1 MILLIF
7 FICFFFFSYRRNLS
21 LGLLLILF
29 YICSI
34 SGGLFIGKK
43 YTIENFHDI
52 VNFIY
57 LCLMLYLLIS
67 PWLKYKYSVNII
79 GVYDTRKLYKVFK
92 ALCAINGISF
102 IIFLVTVILA
112 FQTVTD
118 YSQFKNGNASAEFF
132 ANKLPVNQY
141 VYLLAVYLH
150 SSAYFLI
157 PFHFYYLLN
166 KKYKYSLIAL
176 LFSLNIILQG
186 MTVFSR
192 SGFISFFMCYII
204 FLPFFYNKLE
214 FKIKKRIRILAVYVF
229 AVACSFFYL
238 ITENRF
244 TDTITYDSE
253 IYKSKY
259 IKSPVVFSLLD
270 YGTQWFQNSRDL
282 MAKYDFEIL
291 YGRLTFSFPELV
303 LTSTGLADFQQLEK
317 VLSQKW
323 GSYFDKFNGITANLL
338 FDLGYVGSLIFVLI
352 YRSIV
357 FKLQPTGGAISINNL
372 MFCVILVMIPA
383 MGFFNSEMKVVF
395 FNLAIIYGYL
405 IYKYLKIKF
414 I

>member
-1 MILLIF
+1 
-7 FICFFFFSYRRNLS
+7 
-21 LGLLLILF
+21 
-29 YICSI
+29 
-34 SGGLFIGKK
+34 
-43 YTIENFHDI
+43 
-52 VNFIY
+52 
-57 LCLMLYLLIS
+57 MLYLLIS

-79 GVYDTRKLYKVFK
+79 GAYDNRKLYKVFK
-92 ALCAINGISF
+92 TLCVINGVSF
-102 IIFLVTVILA
+102 IIFLVTVVLA

-118 YSQFKNGNASAEFF
+118 YSEFKNGNASAEFF

-157 PFHFYYLLN
+157 PFHFYFLLN

-192 SGFISFFMCYII
+192 SGFIAFFLCYII
-204 FLPFFYNKLE
+204 CLPFFYNKLE
-214 FKIKKRIRILAVYVF
+214 FKIKKRIRILLVTVF

-244 TDTITYDSE
+244 ADTITYDSE

-259 IKSPVVFSLLD
+259 IKSPVVYSLLD

-282 MAKYDFEIL
+282 MAMYDFEIL

-303 LTSTGLADFQQLEK
+303 LTTTGLADFQELEK

-352 YRSIV
+352 YRRIV
-357 FKLQPTGGAISINNL
+357 LKLQPKAGAISISNL

-405 IYKYLKIKF
+405 MYKYLKVKF